1 MRGDLIP
8 VGKIVRLQVQTAH
21 LKRGEQPRRWYDP
34 APITRVATLRLD
46 DGGVSGIDAVGTIHH
61 DVHHRDHP
69 ISRHRGDNGVSV
81 GFTSHYAAMR
91 ERFGDHLP
99 DGVAGENI
107 LIESDGRHT
116 VAELGGS
123 LLIETGDGIARLD
136 EVIVAPPCV
145 EFTRFCMR
153 WPRDARPD
161 RTVTEALR
169 FLDDGM
175 RAFYARADLAGGATR
190 ELHEGDTVF
199 RAVRIGDLPQS

>member
-1 MRGDLIP
+1 MRDDLVP
-8 VGKIVRLQVQTAH
+8 LGRIVRLQVQIAH

-34 APITRVATLRLD
+34 SPIAEVATLRLE
-46 DGGVSGIDAVGTIHH
+46 DGGVTGVGADGTIHH

-91 ERFGDHLP
+91 DRFGDHLP
-99 DGVAGENI
+99 DGVAGENV
-107 LIESDGRHT
+107 LVESDDRHT
-116 VAELGGS
+116 VDALGGT

-145 EFTRFCMR
+145 EFTRFCMQ

-175 RAFYARADLAGGATR
+175 RAFYARADLAASTVR
-190 ELHEGDTVF
+190 ELRVGDMVY
-199 RAVRIGDLPQS
+199 RSASQSGRRP